1 MISSMTVNQLLF
13 LGPIFSVA
21 LFMLIEKFILRRLI
35 ERHKVLPILVI
46 QGLNISVSLGL
57 SAGLLVPFVMLV
69 TPLQVFSFS
78 EWQVPMWVSFTS
90 SILFLDVIQ
99 YASHYLSHK
108 VPLLWRFHRL
118 HHSDSKVDAL
128 TTLLHHPLEVA
139 LSFFMIVLAAV
150 MFDVPTIAIT
160 CYSAIFGVHAA
171 FTHINYELP
180 EKIDRVLSWFF
191 VTPNFHRLHH
201 SLDLKEGNSNF
212 SAIFSFPDHIFKTVY
227 RAKIISVKRVFGIAP
242 KQSPR
247 VDSIGSYLINP
258 FK

>member
-1 MISSMTVNQLLF
+1 MTVSHLLF
-13 LGPIFSVA
+13 LCPLFSVA
-21 LFMLIEKFILRRLI
+21 LFMLIEKLMLSRLI
-35 ERHKVLPILVI
+35 QWHKVFPILAI
-46 QGLNISVSLGL
+46 QGLNITVSLGL

-78 EWQVPMWVSFTS
+78 EWQVPMWVSFTA
-90 SILFLDVIQ
+90 SIIFLDAMHYV
-99 YASHYLSHK
+99 SHYLSHRI
-108 VPLLWRFHRL
+108 PLLWRFHRL
-118 HHSDSKVDAL
+118 HHSDRKVDAL

-139 LSFFMIVLAAV
+139 SSFFIIVLAAV
-150 MFDVPTIAIT
+150 MFDVPTIALA

-180 EKIDRVLSWFF
+180 EKIDRILSWFF

-212 SAIFSFPDHIFKTVY
+212 SAIFSLPDHIFKTIY
-227 RAKIISVKRVFGIAP
+227 RVNKIPVNRVFGIAQ

-247 VDSIGSYLINP
+247 VDSVGSYLLNP
-258 FK
+258 LK